1 VETTAEQTSTKVN
14 APIIK
19 GYIKQ
24 LKEIYAEADETE
36 LMKMAVKCRTH

>member
-19 GYIKQ
+19 GYIKK
-24 LKEIYAEADETE
+24 LKVAHENANDTE
-36 LMKMAVKCRTH
+36 NFLVTVGTQN